1 MSLPA
6 RPPAAWLAQ
15 LPGALRAGV
24 EHAWEHFVAADVGA
38 NAERFA
44 THGAAIC
51 RLFAASPFAA
61 DLCVQ
66 EPGWLAAVLRAPDRP
81 LPTAGVLR
89 AQFAAALGATADE
102 AALMRLLRR
111 TRRAVQLELIWRDVH
126 DLAPIDG
133 LLAAQSALADAS
145 VQAALAWLGA
155 QAVARHGQ
163 PRDAQGQRQEL
174 LVVALGKLGGQE
186 LNFSSDIDL
195 MFVYPAEGET
205 DGPRPLANGEY
216 FTRLARRLMKVL
228 SEVTADGFAFRT
240 DARLRPF
247 GASGPLAVNLT
258 GLEYYYHQHG
268 REWERYAL
276 VKARCLTGAPAAR
289 EALQEILRPFV
300 YRRYLD
306 YGAIEA
312 LRGIKQLIEQE
323 VARAERQDDIKLGPG
338 GIREIEFI
346 AQLFQLIRGGREP
359 ALQQHRLLPTLARLA
374 ALELIPPAQADALA
388 AAYRFLR
395 RVENRLQQVAD
406 RQTHE
411 LPTAAR
417 ERARLAF
424 GLGCEGWEA
433 LDARLAAH
441 RGRVREEFDAV
452 FRERERSPAEPGAST
467 DAHAAPGEQ
476 LAALWLRGVP
486 TEAMQAA
493 LRELALAE
501 PGLIERLR
509 RLRESSL
516 YTRMSETAR
525 RRLDALVAPL
535 LLAASRTEQPLAAAE
550 RLLQVVEAIG
560 QRSTYLALL
569 LESPGT
575 LMQLA
580 RLCAAS
586 GWIAEQ
592 IAAHP
597 LLLDE
602 LLDPQ
607 TLQAPPTA
615 AQMADEAAR
624 LAAACPELETF
635 MERLRQFQQSQS
647 LRIAAADVAGA
658 LPLMRVSDRLTALA
672 EVVLAQVLTRAWQD
686 LAARHG
692 TPWCGSGPARRPA
705 HFAVIG
711 YGKLGGLEL
720 GYGSD
725 LDLVFLHDSA
735 GEAQQTDG
743 ERSLENSVFFGRL
756 AQRILHL
763 LHARMPAGV
772 LYEVD
777 TRLRPSG
784 RAGLLVSSLE
794 SFERYQQEQ
803 AWTWEHQALVRARPV
818 AGAEALAG
826 AFAALRGRV
835 LGRLRDPRQ
844 LRQDVLE
851 MRERMRGELDRSTEE
866 AFDLKQGGGGIV
878 DIEFMVQYLVLRWA
892 PERPA
897 LLQVT
902 DNIRLLEAFAAQGLA
917 AEDAA
922 VLADG
927 YRELRAHV
935 HRCSLQGVPARVP
948 PAAVAPVRERVQA
961 VWRHLFTA

>member
-1 MSLPA
+1 M
-6 RPPAAWLAQ
+6 RPEAAWLA
-15 LPGALRAGV
+15 PMPAVVRDGV
-24 EHAWEHFVAADVGA
+24 EQAW
-38 NAERFA
+38 ERFA
-44 THGAAIC
+44 AAETGADAELFAAHGPQIC
-51 RLFAASPFAA
+51 RLFAASPFCA

-66 EPGWLAAVLRAPDRP
+66 EPTWLAAVLRAPDRP
-81 LPTAGVLR
+81 LPGAGVLR
-89 AQFAAALGATADE
+89 ARLAVALGATADE
-102 AALMRLLRR
+102 AALTRLLRR
-111 TRRAVQLELIWRDVH
+111 TRRAVQLELVWRDVH
-126 DLAPIDG
+126 ELAPIDEI
-133 LLAAQSALADAS
+133 LAAQSALADAC
-145 VQAALAWLGA
+145 VQAGLAWLAA
-155 QAVARHGQ
+155 QATARHGQ
-163 PRDAQGQRQEL
+163 PRDAQGRRQGL

-195 MFVYPAEGET
+195 MFVYPAAGET
-205 DGPRPLANGEY
+205 DGPRPLATGEY

-228 SEVTADGFAFRT
+228 SEVTVDGFAFRT

-247 GASGPLAVNLT
+247 GASGPLAVNLAS
-258 GLEYYYHQHG
+258 LEHYYQQHG

-323 VARAERQDDIKLGPG
+323 VVRAERQDDIKLGPG

-359 ALQQHRLLPTLARLA
+359 ALQHRRLLPTLAHLA
-374 ALELIPPAQADALA
+374 ALELIPSAQAEALV

-424 GLGCEGWEA
+424 AMGCDHWA
-433 LDARLAAH
+433 AFDARLASH
-441 RGRVREEFDAV
+441 RERVSEEFDAV
-452 FRERERSPAEPGAST
+452 FRERERSPDEQEEHA
-467 DAHAAPGEQ
+467 DANVALTRQ
-476 LAALWLRGVP
+476 LAALWAGGVP
-486 TEAMQAA
+486 AAETQAA
-493 LRELALAE
+493 LETLGLAE
-501 PGLIERLR
+501 PALIERLR
-509 RLRESSL
+509 RLRESGL

-535 LLAASRTEQPLAAAE
+535 LVAASRTGQPLAAAE
-550 RLLQVVEAIG
+550 RLLHVVEAIG

-615 AQMADEAAR
+615 AEMAAEAAQ

-635 MERLRQFQQSQS
+635 MERLRQFQQSQG

-686 LAARHG
+686 MTARYG
-692 TPWCGSGPARRPA
+692 TPWCGSGGARRPA

-763 LHARMPAGV
+763 LNARTPAGV

-803 AWTWEHQALVRARPV
+803 AWNWEHQALVRARPV
-818 AGAEALAG
+818 AGAEALG
-826 AFAALRGRV
+826 EAFAAVRRRV
-835 LGRLRDPRQ
+835 LGQRRDPRQ
-844 LRQDVLE
+844 LRRHVLE
-851 MRERMRGELDRSTEE
+851 MRERMRGELDRSTAT
-866 AFDLKQGGGGIV
+866 AFDLKQGSGGIV

-902 DNIRLLEAFAAQGLA
+902 DNIRLLEALAAQGLA

-935 HRCSLQGVPARVP
+935 HRCSLQREPAQVAP
-948 PAAVAPVRERVQA
+948 VAVEPVRERVRA
-961 VWRHLFTA
+961 VWRHLFTT